1 MCNCNIQF
9 EELLAH
15 PINLHDSEIIEIARL
30 NRLITEVR
38 ESNERMRCNCI
49 NPYGIKKIIYNPPAT
64 IVFWEDGKKTV
75 VKTMEGTVFNP
86 YHGFTAALAK
96 RVYGSST
103 RVNKIVW
110 NGHQAYRYTL
120 LQLSKVMN
128 GFGGYK
134 NDHEHDQG

>member
-1 MCNCNIQF
+1 MSHFKQAILPKSLGAALSVSRQTAIDMDNK
-9 EELLAH
+9 
-15 PINLHDSEIIEIARL
+15 EI
-30 NRLITEVR
+30 
-38 ESNERMRCNCI
+38 SMRCNCA
-49 NPYGIKKIIYNPPAT
+49 NPYHPVKIIYNPPAT

-75 VKTMEGTVFNP
+75 VKAMEGTVFNP

-103 RVNKIVW
+103 RVNKIVR

-120 LQLSKVMN
+120 LQLSEVMN